1 MINSLSNPPATIPE
15 LLRERAQAQADRRA
29 YVFLEDG
36 ERETERLSYGE
47 LDARARA
54 LAALLQRE
62 GAAGERVL
70 LCLPAGL
77 DYVAAF
83 FGCLYAG
90 AVAVPVYP
98 PDPARISRTLPRLQ
112 RVIADAQA
120 AFALADRATA
130 EVVQPLLAGQTGL
143 RWLTVEQAAR
153 AADAWRATD
162 ARPDDLALLMYTSGS
177 TGDPKG
183 VMVSH
188 GNLMHNL
195 AAFSG
200 FAGRPCEGIVSWL
213 PLYHDLG
220 LLLGV
225 LHPLFQGVQA
235 TLMPPHTFVQ
245 RPIRWL
251 AAIDRYRASASG
263 GPNFAYD
270 LCVRK
275 TSPAERAALDL
286 SCWTLALNGAEPL
299 RPETL
304 DRFTA
309 AFAPHGFVP
318 ETHYPSY
325 GMAEATATVTGGRVP
340 RPASVY
346 TLDRRALEQGQ
357 AAPGEGEQA
366 RLLVGCGQGLDGQFL
381 LIVDPA
387 TGAPRPDGAVGEVW
401 LSGPSVGQGYWN
413 RPEETERTFRARP
426 VGGDGHA
433 FLRTGDM
440 GFLHDGEL
448 VLTGRLKDLIIIR
461 GVNHYPEDIE
471 QTVER
476 CHPALRPG
484 CGAAFAVEIGGEE
497 RLVVVQEATL
507 AAPADAEAAF
517 AEIRYALADAHALDA
532 AAICLI
538 APGAIPKTSSGKI
551 QRRACRE
558 QFLAGAF
565 DGGAVWREPERA
577 AAADTAGPAR
587 SATEEWLLDYIA
599 RATGVERRQIAAD
612 QPFARYGLSSLQA
625 VEMVAAI
632 EERLGRAL
640 PQTVVWTYPTAQAL
654 ARYLAGEG
662 EAVVP
667 TGAAASSNEP
677 VAIIGLGCRL
687 PGARDVRAF
696 WDLLCAGGDAISEIP
711 PDRWDVNALY
721 SPDIKAPGKIATRW
735 GGFLKDL
742 DTLDAAFFGISP
754 REAAHL
760 DPRQR
765 LMLEVA
771 WEALEDAGISFERVE
786 GSRTGVFVATI
797 RDDYERMLY
806 EDVGRIDAYTGTG
819 NAHSTVANR
828 LSYVLGLHGPS
839 LAVDTACSGSLVAI
853 HLACQSLRSGDSELA
868 LAGGVSV
875 ILQPHPA
882 MFLSR
887 AGALSPDGRC
897 KAFDHRANGYVR
909 SEGAGVVVLKRLS
922 EALADGDPIY
932 AVIQGSAVNQDGH
945 TNGMMAPSGA
955 AQEAVLR
962 EAYGRAGVAPASV
975 QYIEAHG
982 TGTFLGDQIE
992 ARALGSV
999 VGRGRAPGRACRLG
1013 SAKSNVG
1020 HTEAAA
1026 GVTGLI
1032 KAALA
1037 IRHRLLPASIHI
1049 EQPNPRIPFDEL
1061 GLAIQ
1066 RESDGWPAPGEQL
1079 VAGVSSFGFGGTNA
1093 HVVLVEPP
1101 QAARPAPA
1109 EPPEGQRYLLPLS
1122 ARSQG
1127 ALRDMAFAY
1136 SQHLLETDAPPEA
1149 ICASAA
1155 TRRSHHPQRLA
1166 VVGASRAELA
1176 ERLAERLAEPPRP
1189 PAARPPLVFVFSG
1202 QGPRIGGIGPQLMDR
1217 EPVFRAAI
1225 EECDRILSRLVDWSL
1240 IEEMRAGAEN
1250 TRLDAIEI
1258 AHPVICAF
1266 QIALAAL
1273 WRSWGIVPDMVLGQS
1288 LGEIA
1293 AAHVAGALS
1302 LEETLRTV
1310 VIRSQLMSRTVGQ
1323 GKMAVVKI
1331 SQEQA
1336 QLMLSA
1342 VDDLVTVAGISSPES
1357 TVIAGDPATL
1367 DRLVAS
1373 LERRGI
1379 FCRVPKGITVAS
1391 HCPQMEPL
1399 VPELLAALAD
1409 LRPQPPRTPMVS
1421 SVTAEPVGDGLL
1433 DAAYWGRNMR
1443 QPFRL
1448 GPALAH
1454 LIGQGYTSFLEI
1466 SPQAALTTIIEENGA
1481 HAGVQLNTLASL
1493 RRDEDEQGALL
1504 ASLGQLYSQGFDP
1517 DWRALFPLPAHAA
1530 LPTYPWQRERYWL
1543 DQLPGSGAKGAGLRA
1558 AGGHPLLGVY
1568 RPVAAPS
1575 EQHVWEQDLC
1585 SDTLHFLAEHTLSG
1599 AVLLPGAAFVE
1610 MARAAADQAFGPGA
1624 YTVGAL
1630 DFAQALWLHET
1641 AARRVQVVVAPT
1653 GPDEASF
1660 LVFSRPAEAGA
1671 AAPWTRHAAGVLRAA
1686 AAPVGQAAAIDG
1698 LRARLAQRLSAAE
1711 HYSAMAGL
1719 GIGYGP
1725 NFQGV
1730 AAIWRRDGEAL
1741 GELHAPAGV
1750 VFELG
1755 SYGMHPALLDA
1766 AFQVVNAALPADGE
1780 TLVPAGIAGAQVY
1793 APFEPQMWC
1802 HAALRGP
1809 AGDRCADLRL
1819 FGADGRPIAAI
1830 DGLALQ
1836 PLAGGWQ
1843 PSQEP
1848 VGTWFY
1854 RVDWQEAGAPAAL
1867 PGADRWLI
1875 LGDDGGVG
1883 AALAEQIAGRGGR
1896 AVLAPAPADPTD
1908 PAAYDR
1914 LLEKGLTADCAGIVL
1929 LWALDARWQDVDGLD
1944 RAQDRGSRA
1953 AVLLVQALLRRG
1965 GAAPRLWLVTRGA
1978 QAVRAGESPDP
1989 AQAPLWGVGRVIANE
2004 YPSVWGG
2011 LIDLAPEDS
2020 DAEAAAQLAGALAD
2034 PAGADQ
2040 IAFRDARRYAARL
2053 ARAEWGQ
2060 TTQPLAFRADS
2071 SYLLTGGLGGLGLAV
2086 ARWMVERGARRL
2098 VLAGRT
2104 ALPPRAEWGEI
2115 DPIDPRHGRIAAVRG
2130 LEALGASVHL
2140 AAVDTADEAGLAAFL
2155 DGYRREGWPP
2165 IRGVVHA
2172 AGVTRDRLLMQQDRA
2187 TFDAALRPK
2196 LRGAWLL
2203 HQAFADTPLDF
2214 FILFSS
2220 VTSLMGTV
2228 GQGNYAA
2235 GNAFLDALAAY
2246 RRARGLPATS
2256 INWGAWAGIGA
2267 AARADLLEQQAAQNG
2282 TLPIEPARGLEALG
2296 QIIRLRPAQAMV
2308 TPLDWA
2314 RFGRAFGGL
2323 PLFSALALSE
2333 AQTASAAAASGG
2345 TLAQELAAIA
2355 DPAERQGRIAD
2366 YLRRTVAGALRLD
2379 QSQLDPQQPLNTLGI
2394 DSIMAVE
2401 LKNAVEGALGAVV
2414 PIVEWLKGASVADLA
2429 AFVAQQLAGAPAA
2442 PEVQEPLLV

>member
-1 MINSLSNPPATIPE
+1 MNSLSNTHATIPD
-15 LLRERAQAQADRRA
+15 LLRERALAQPDRRA

-54 LAALLQRE
+54 IAALLQRE

-98 PDPARISRTLPRLQ
+98 PDPARVSRTLPRLQ

-130 EVVQPLLAGQTGL
+130 QAVRPLLADQAGL
-143 RWLTVEQAAR
+143 HWLTVEQADG
-153 AADAWRATD
+153 AADDWRATA

-195 AAFSG
+195 AAFPG
-200 FAGRPCEGIVSWL
+200 FNGRPCQGIVSWL

-235 TLMPPHTFVQ
+235 VLMPPHTFVQ

-275 TSPAERAALDL
+275 TTPAERAALDL

-309 AFAPHGFVP
+309 AFAPHGFAP

-325 GMAEATATVTGGRVP
+325 GMAEATATVTGGRAP
-340 RPASVY
+340 SPAAVY
-346 TLDRRALEQGQ
+346 ALDRRALEQGQ

-366 RLLVGCGQGLDGQFL
+366 RLLVGCGQGLDGQVL

-387 TGAPRPDGAVGEVW
+387 TGVPRPDGSVGEVW

-413 RPEETERTFRARP
+413 RSEETERTFRARP
-426 VGGDGHA
+426 VGGDGRT

-440 GFLHDGEL
+440 GFLRDGEL

-497 RLVVVQEATL
+497 RLVVVQEAQL
-507 AAPADAEAAF
+507 AAPADAEAVF

-565 DGGAVWREPERA
+565 DTSAVWREPARPASA
-577 AAADTAGPAR
+577 AEQTPADR

-599 RATGVERRQIAAD
+599 RATGVERGQIAAD

-632 EERLGRAL
+632 EARLGRAL

-654 ARYLAGEG
+654 ASYLAGEG

-667 TGAAASSNEP
+667 TGAAAPSNEP
-677 VAIIGLGCRL
+677 IAIIGLGCRL
-687 PGARDVRAF
+687 PGANDARAF
-696 WDLLCAGGDAISEIP
+696 WELLCAGGDAISEIP
-711 PDRWDVNALY
+711 PDRWDVNAFY
-721 SPDIKAPGKIATRW
+721 SPDTKAPGKIATRW
-735 GGFLKDL
+735 GGFLKNL

-771 WEALEDAGISFERVE
+771 WEALEDAGIPFERVE

-806 EDVGRIDAYTGTG
+806 EDFGRIDAYTGTG

-839 LAVDTACSGSLVAI
+839 MAVDTACSGSLVAI
-853 HLACQSLRSGDSELA
+853 HLACQSLRSGDAALA

-962 EAYGRAGVAPASV
+962 EAYGRAGIAPASV

-999 VGRGRAPGRACRLG
+999 IGNGREPGRACRLG

-1037 IRHRLLPASIHI
+1037 IKHRHLPASIHI

-1061 GLAIQ
+1061 GLAVQ
-1066 RESDGWPAPGEQL
+1066 REPGAWPVPDQRL

-1101 QAARPAPA
+1101 PVARPTPA
-1109 EPPEGQRYLLPLS
+1109 ESPAGQRYLLPLS
-1122 ARSQG
+1122 ARSGG
-1127 ALRDMAFAY
+1127 ALRDLVFAY
-1136 SQHLLETDAPPEA
+1136 SQHLLETDAPVEA

-1176 ERLAERLAEPPRP
+1176 EHLAERLADLPQS
-1189 PAARPPLVFVFSG
+1189 PAARPPLVFVFAG
-1202 QGPRIGGIGPQLMDR
+1202 QGPKIGGVGPQLLER
-1217 EPVFRAAI
+1217 EPVFRAVI
-1225 EECDRILSRLVDWSL
+1225 EECDRILRRYVDWSL
-1240 IEEMRAGAEN
+1240 VEEIRAGGESG
-1250 TRLDAIEI
+1250 RLDAIEK
-1258 AHPVICAF
+1258 AHPAICSF

-1273 WRSWGIVPDMVLGQS
+1273 WRSWGVVPDVVLGQS
-1288 LGEIA
+1288 MGELA
-1293 AAHVAGALS
+1293 AAHVAGVLS

-1342 VDDLVTVAGISSPES
+1342 VDDLVSVAGVSSPES

-1391 HCPQMEPL
+1391 HSPQMAPL
-1399 VPELLAALAD
+1399 VPELVAALAD
-1409 LRPQPPRTPMVS
+1409 LRPQPPRIPMVS
-1421 SVTAEPVGDGLL
+1421 SVTGEPVGDGLL
-1433 DAAYWGRNMR
+1433 DAAYWGRNLR
-1443 QPFRL
+1443 QPFQLAR
-1448 GPALAH
+1448 ALAH
-1454 LIGQGYTSFLEI
+1454 LLAGGHTTFLEI
-1466 SPQAALTTIIEENGA
+1466 SPQAALLTIIEENGA
-1481 HAGVQLNTLASL
+1481 HAGVPVHALASL

-1504 ASLGQLYSQGFDP
+1504 ASLGRLYSLGFDP
-1517 DWRALFPLPAHAA
+1517 NWRALFPQPAHAA
-1530 LPTYPWQRERYWL
+1530 LPSYPWQRERYWL
-1543 DQLPGSGAKGAGLRA
+1543 DQLPSTGAKGMSLRA
-1558 AGGHPLLGVY
+1558 AGGHPLLGEH

-1585 SDTLHFLAEHTLSG
+1585 SDTLHFLAEHTLGG

-1610 MARAAADQAFGPGA
+1610 MARAAADQAFGPGTYA
-1624 YTVGAL
+1624 IEGL

-1660 LVFSRPAEAGA
+1660 LVFSRPAEAGSA
-1671 AAPWTRHAAGVLRAA
+1671 TPWTRHAAGVLRAVGQPAGEA
-1686 AAPVGQAAAIDG
+1686 AAVEALQARFD
-1698 LRARLAQRLSAAE
+1698 QQLSAAE
-1711 HYSAMAGL
+1711 HYAAMAEL

-1725 NFQGV
+1725 NFRGV

-1741 GELHAPAGV
+1741 GELRAPAGV

-1780 TLVPAGIAGAQVY
+1780 TLVPAGIAGARVY

-1802 HAALRGP
+1802 HVALREP
-1809 AGDRCADLRL
+1809 AGDHCADLRL

-1843 PSQEP
+1843 PAQEP
-1848 VGTWFY
+1848 LGTWFY
-1854 RVDWQEAGAPAAL
+1854 GVDWQETDAPAAQ

-1875 LGDDGGVG
+1875 LGDNGGVG
-1883 AALAEQIAGRGGR
+1883 AALAAQIAGRGGR
-1896 AVLAPAPADPTD
+1896 AVL
-1908 PAAYDR
+1908 
-1914 LLEKGLTADCAGIVL
+1914 
-1929 LWALDARWQDVDGLD
+1929 
-1944 RAQDRGSRA
+1944 
-1953 AVLLVQALLRRG
+1953 
-1965 GAAPRLWLVTRGA
+1965 
-1978 QAVRAGESPDP
+1978 
-1989 AQAPLWGVGRVIANE
+1989 
-2004 YPSVWGG
+2004 
-2011 LIDLAPEDS
+2011 
-2020 DAEAAAQLAGALAD
+2020 
-2034 PAGADQ
+2034 
-2040 IAFRDARRYAARL
+2040 
-2053 ARAEWGQ
+2053 
-2060 TTQPLAFRADS
+2060 
-2071 SYLLTGGLGGLGLAV
+2071 
-2086 ARWMVERGARRL
+2086 
-2098 VLAGRT
+2098 
-2104 ALPPRAEWGEI
+2104 
-2115 DPIDPRHGRIAAVRG
+2115 
-2130 LEALGASVHL
+2130 
-2140 AAVDTADEAGLAAFL
+2140 
-2155 DGYRREGWPP
+2155 
-2165 IRGVVHA
+2165 
-2172 AGVTRDRLLMQQDRA
+2172 
-2187 TFDAALRPK
+2187 
-2196 LRGAWLL
+2196 
-2203 HQAFADTPLDF
+2203 
-2214 FILFSS
+2214 
-2220 VTSLMGTV
+2220 
-2228 GQGNYAA
+2228 
-2235 GNAFLDALAAY
+2235 
-2246 RRARGLPATS
+2246 
-2256 INWGAWAGIGA
+2256 
-2267 AARADLLEQQAAQNG
+2267 
-2282 TLPIEPARGLEALG
+2282 
-2296 QIIRLRPAQAMV
+2296 
-2308 TPLDWA
+2308 
-2314 RFGRAFGGL
+2314 
-2323 PLFSALALSE
+2323 
-2333 AQTASAAAASGG
+2333 
-2345 TLAQELAAIA
+2345 
-2355 DPAERQGRIAD
+2355 
-2366 YLRRTVAGALRLD
+2366 
-2379 QSQLDPQQPLNTLGI
+2379 
-2394 DSIMAVE
+2394 
-2401 LKNAVEGALGAVV
+2401 
-2414 PIVEWLKGASVADLA
+2414 
-2429 AFVAQQLAGAPAA
+2429 
-2442 PEVQEPLLV
+2442 